1 LLRYFHDLVSTLLYF
16 FNEWSYAGNWSREL
30 YNNKIGKGGLNN
42 YKNSTVLNKKLI
54 TKINY
59 VLLGFIKI
67 NFKWLAVILLKK
79 LKDIIKYY
87 LS

>member
-1 LLRYFHDLVSTLLYF
+1 MNGATQGFGG
-16 FNEWSYAGNWSREL
+16 ESYIIIRQ
-30 YNNKIGKGGLNN
+30 GKGGLNN